1 MTDPLATSITI
12 LTSLIGVGVA
22 ILAYFLYAIARFFE
36 RKSGRKVWSAL
47 FLVPL
52 LAYLLSALRYAWVGG
67 PANEPL
73 ADLGQVIGGA
83 TLCGLGYFLL
93 HIMTGGR

>member
-1 MTDPLATSITI
+1 MTDPLATSII
-12 LTSLIGVGVA
+12 VLTLLIGVGVA

-36 RKSGRKVWSAL
+36 QKSGRRSWSPL
-47 FLVPL
+47 FLVPV
-52 LAYLLSALRYAWVGG
+52 LAYLASAVRYAWAGG
-67 PANEPL
+67 PANDPL

-93 HIMTGGR
+93 HIMTGDR

>member
-1 MTDPLATSITI
+1 MTDPLATSII
-12 LTSLIGVGVA
+12 VLTLLIGVGVA

-36 RKSGRKVWSAL
+36 QKSGRRSWSPL
-47 FLVPL
+47 FLVPV
-52 LAYLLSALRYAWVGG
+52 LACAVRYAWAGG
-67 PANEPL
+67 PANDPL

-93 HIMTGGR
+93 HIMTGDR